1 MAGLHVGFTVP
12 IYMGNPANGEGFN
25 IFYMY
30 FRHYR
35 QARIDTPS
43 HPGGVS
49 SEVREKQSSR
59 KHKERDKG
67 VYASS
72 KNRDRDRDRDR
83 RDRDKY
89 RNRGNVGTIGAL

>member
-1 MAGLHVGFTVP
+1 MR
-12 IYMGNPANGEGFN
+12 NPAICEGLN

-83 RDRDKY
+83 DRRDRDKY
-89 RNRGNVGTIGAL
+89 RNRGNDA